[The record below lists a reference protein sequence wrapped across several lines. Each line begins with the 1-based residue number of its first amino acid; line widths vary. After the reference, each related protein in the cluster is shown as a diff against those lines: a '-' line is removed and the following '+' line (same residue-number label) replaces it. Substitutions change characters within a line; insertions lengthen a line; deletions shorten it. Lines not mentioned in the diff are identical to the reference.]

1 MTRSMIAILDLGS
14 TQNARIAREV
24 RALGVYSEI
33 FAHDTDPA
41 ALKQVQGLA
50 GIIVNG
56 GENNIVDGEKID
68 VRPGVYELGLPVLTV
83 AHEGA
88 HPSDLP
94 AWPDDSKPVLDK
106 FIASTG
112 CERNWNMQNFIDAE
126 VELLRRQI
134 AASEGRRR
142 PTDLRARE
150 PRPAQ
155 KGRAG
160 AGHPRIPR
168 ADGREPHL
176 CGRGRPLSR

>member
-94 AWPDDSKPVLDK
+94 AWPDDSKPMLDK

-112 CERNWNMQNFIDAE
+112 CEPWRCSARNTRIWG
-126 VELLRRQI
+126 RRLCRSWRASPTP
-134 AASEGRRR
+134 AASPQTRWRRSM
-142 PTDLRARE
+142 
-150 PRPAQ
+150 
-155 KGRAG
+155 
-160 AGHPRIPR
+160 
-168 ADGREPHL
+168 
-176 CGRGRPLSR
+176 PLSMTA